1 MTDEQINE
9 RIAKLQGYDFDPEC
23 ARGWW
28 SRGRWVQAPNG
39 ELLFK
44 HGIPNYAAD
53 LNACHV
59 FEKTLDGKQAGAFHD
74 WLETVQDCDRQEDC
88 PAAQFWYHATAR
100 QRCEAFLRVHG
111 QWKEEA

>member
-23 ARGWW
+23 ARGCW

-44 HGIPNYAAD
+44 HGIPNYAGD
-53 LNACHV
+53 LNVMHEA
-59 FEKTLDGKQAGAFHD
+59 EKRLTDIDD
-74 WLETVQDCDRQEDC
+74 WMLYDKALAETTSG
-88 PAAQFWYHATAR
+88 FTYHATAR
-100 QRCEAFLRVHG
+100 HRAEAFLRVLG
-111 QWKEEA
+111 LWED

>member
-1 MTDEQINE
+1 MTDEQINIK
-9 RIAKLQGYDFDPEC
+9 IAELQGYDFDPEC

-39 ELLFK
+39 ELLFR

-53 LNACHV
+53 LNACHE
-59 FEKTLDGKQAGAFHD
+59 FEKTLTGEQ
-74 WLETVQDCDRQEDC
+74 
-88 PAAQFWYHATAR
+88 WYEYDKLLPLRDPQKSHCTAR

-111 QWKEEA
+111 QWEEEA